1 MSAQERLVFKF
12 ASEDWEFEQI
22 HRLNY
27 RTFVEEIPQHHASP
41 THRLVDKFHA
51 ENTYLICL
59 SDQKLVGM
67 LAVRGTRPFSL
78 DQKLPNLDAY
88 LPAGRTVCE
97 IRLLA
102 TEKKFRGARGGQVL
116 QGILA
121 LLWQHGVEKGYDLAI
136 ISGTTRQ
143 FRLYQH
149 LGFVPFGPVVG
160 SGEAQFQPMYVTLE
174 TFEVTAR
181 EFLRSSPARSFH
193 PSAVNFLPG
202 PVAVRREVRRAFEQA
217 PESHRGE
224 SFKKDFQAARQIL
237 CEFVRARKV
246 ELFVGSGT
254 LANDV
259 VAGQLSLLKGRGLI
273 LTNGEFGER
282 LVDHARRFKLKFDTL
297 AFDWGQPLDVAAV
310 ERKFFTR
317 SAGILPAGRS
327 RAAGIRRQDAGA
339 PAWLWCTHC
348 ETSSGLLADVDA
360 LKAVCAKFDV
370 KLCLDAIS
378 AIGTMPVDLSGVYL
392 ASCSSGKGL
401 RAYPGVSMVF
411 YNHDIT
417 PAPDKLPRY
426 LDLGYY
432 AKQEGTPF
440 TFSSNLLHALHAAVK
455 RVNWE
460 KRFAEINE
468 WSAWLRSRLTEMGF
482 SLIGGNANP
491 SKRVGRPLAPS
502 LSPGGGEGVRRTG
515 EGLVRGLDVQTQP
528 AILSPAVI
536 TIALPPEMNSV
547 KVGEAMQESG
557 YLLSC
562 NSDYLRRKNWI
573 QICLMGEC
581 TYEKVVSVANAL
593 NRVYFHRRPVSAP
606 AMAMEKSSR
615 SFVV

>member
-1 MSAQERLVFKF
+1 MSAQEPLVFKF

-27 RTFVEEIPQHHASP
+27 RTFVEEIPQHQASP
-41 THRLVDKFHA
+41 TQRLVDKFHA

-59 SDQKLVGM
+59 SNQKLVGM
-67 LAVRGTRPFSL
+67 LAVRGHRPFSL
-78 DQKLPNLDAY
+78 DQKLPNLDAF
-88 LPAGRTVCE
+88 LPTGRTVCE

-102 TEKKFRGARGGQVL
+102 IEKKFRGAQVL

-143 FRLYQH
+143 QRLYQH
-149 LGFVPFGPVVG
+149 LGFVPFGPLVG
-160 SGEAQFQPMYVTLE
+160 SGDAQFQPMYVTLE

-202 PVAVRREVRRAFEQA
+202 PVAIRREVRRAFEQA

-237 CEFVRARKV
+237 CELVRAKNV
-246 ELFVGSGT
+246 QLFVGSGT

-282 LVDHARRFKLKFDTL
+282 LVDQARRFKLKFDTL
-297 AFDWGQPLDVAAV
+297 AFDWGQPLDLAAV
-310 ERKFFTR
+310 KRKL
-317 SAGILPAGRS
+317 SAKLVRPK
-327 RAAGIRRQDAGA
+327 
-339 PAWLWCTHC
+339 WLWCTYC
-348 ETSSGLLADVDA
+348 ETSTGILCDLDA
-360 LKAVCAKFDV
+360 LKALCARYGV
-370 KLCLDAIS
+370 KLCLDGIS
-378 AIGTMPVDLSGVYL
+378 AIGTMPVDLTGVYL

-401 RAYPGVSMVF
+401 RAYPGISMVF
-411 YNHDIT
+411 YHHEIA
-417 PAPDKLPRY
+417 PAPDRLPRY

-432 AKQEGTPF
+432 AEESGTPF

-468 WSAWLRSRLTEMGF
+468 WSLWLRSRLAKTGF
-482 SLIGGNANP
+482 DLIGNGAN
-491 SKRVGRPLAPS
+491 
-502 LSPGGGEGVRRTG
+502 
-515 EGLVRGLDVQTQP
+515 
-528 AILSPAVI
+528 ISPAVV

-547 KVGEAMQESG
+547 KIGEAMQEAG
-557 YLLSC
+557 YLLSY
-562 NSDYLRRKNWI
+562 NSGYLRRKNWI

-593 NRVYFHRRPVSAP
+593 NRVCFHYRQASSPTLA
-606 AMAMEKSSR
+606 AEKSNH
-615 SFVV
+615 SFAV

>member
-1 MSAQERLVFKF
+1 MSAQESLVFKF
-12 ASEDWEFEQI
+12 ANEDWEFEQI

-27 RTFVEEIPQHHASP
+27 RTFVEEIPQHQASP
-41 THRLVDKFHA
+41 TQRLVDKFHA

-59 SDQKLVGM
+59 SNQKLVGM
-67 LAVRGTRPFSL
+67 LAVRGNRPFSL
-78 DQKLPNLDAY
+78 DQKLPNLDAF

-102 TEKKFRGARGGQVL
+102 IEKKFRGARGGQVL

-143 FRLYQH
+143 QRLYQH
-149 LGFVPFGPVVG
+149 LGFVPFGPLVG
-160 SGEAQFQPMYVTLE
+160 SGDAQFQPMYVTLE

-202 PVAVRREVRRAFEQA
+202 PVAIRREVRRAFEQA

-224 SFKKDFQAARQIL
+224 SFKKEFQGARQVL
-237 CEFVRARKV
+237 CELVHAKNAQ
-246 ELFVGSGT
+246 LFVGSGT

-259 VAGQLSLLKGRGLI
+259 VAGQLSLFKGRGLV

-297 AFDWGQPLDVAAV
+297 ACDWGRPLDLKAV
-310 ERKFFTR
+310 EKKLISGARTAL
-317 SAGILPAGRS
+317 SAKTKAVK
-327 RAAGIRRQDAGA
+327 RADMAVRAPVVNRQSSIT
-339 PAWLWCTHC
+339 WLWCTYC
-348 ETSSGLLADVDA
+348 ETSTGILADIEA
-360 LKAVCAKFDV
+360 LKTLCAKYDV

-378 AIGTMPVDLSGVYL
+378 AIGAIPVDLNGVYL

-411 YNHDIT
+411 YDHDIV

-432 AKQEGTPF
+432 AEENGTPF

-460 KRFAEINE
+460 KRFTEISD
-468 WSAWLRSRLTEMGF
+468 WSAWLRVRLAEQGF
-482 SLIGGNANP
+482 DLIGNGA
-491 SKRVGRPLAPS
+491 K
-502 LSPGGGEGVRRTG
+502 T
-515 EGLVRGLDVQTQP
+515 
-528 AILSPAVI
+528 SPAVV

-547 KVGEAMQESG
+547 KIGEAMQEAG
-557 YLLSC
+557 YLLSY
-562 NSDYLRRKNWI
+562 NSGYLRRRNWI
-573 QICLMGEC
+573 QVCLMGEC
-581 TYEKVVSVANAL
+581 TYEKVVSVTNAL
-593 NRVYFHRRPVSAP
+593 NRVCFHRRQVSNP
-606 AMAMEKSSR
+606 AVAAEKSSR
-615 SFVV
+615 SYAVQ